1 VITDVPGVLAGHWTG
16 TATGV
21 TVVVL
26 PPETVASIEIRGG
39 APATRETAVLDPFAS
54 VEHVDAIVLTGG
66 SAFGLAAADGV
77 MRALAEQG
85 RGFPTRGGPVP
96 IVPAAAIFDL
106 LVAGDERPGPDEGRA
121 ALAAALDLDA
131 PPLVTGRVGA
141 GRGASVA
148 KWRGSE
154 HGTTGGIGSASARD
168 GDVVVG
174 ALVVVNAVGDIV
186 AADGTP
192 IVASS
197 APPGSPA
204 FPEEAPFETPLEAP
218 FETPFER
225 AGDGGDAPGRSNTT
239 LAVVVT
245 NARCTKPECH
255 LLARSANH
263 GLARAIHPSHTRHD
277 GDLAV
282 ACATG
287 MVDAHLDRLRVMVT
301 DVTAEAVR
309 DAVAYHRNAL

>member
-16 TATGV
+16 VATGV
-21 TVVVL
+21 TVVVF
-26 PPETVASIEIRGG
+26 PPETVGSVEIRGG
-39 APATRETAVLDPFAS
+39 APATRETAVLDPLAS
-54 VEHVDAIVLTGG
+54 VEHVDAIVLSGG

-106 LVAGDERPGPDEGRA
+106 VVAGDERPGVEEGRA
-121 ALAAALDLDA
+121 ALAAALASSGLDA
-131 PPLVTGRVGA
+131 PPLARGRVGA

-148 KWRGSE
+148 KWRGGE
-154 HGTTGGIGSASARD
+154 HGTTGGIGTASARD
-168 GDVVVG
+168 GEVVVA
-174 ALVVVNAVGDIV
+174 ALVVVNAVGDV
-186 AADGTP
+186 HDATGAP
-192 IVASS
+192 IVASQ
-197 APPGSPA
+197 APPDVPG
-204 FPEEAPFETPLEAP
+204 FPEEAPFEEGT
-218 FETPFER
+218 
-225 AGDGGDAPGRSNTT
+225 NTT
-239 LAVVVT
+239 LAVVAT
-245 NARCTKPECH
+245 NARCTKGECH

-277 GDLAV
+277 GDLAF

-287 MVDAHLDRLRVMVT
+287 TVDAHLDRVRVMVT

-309 DAVAYHRNAL
+309 DAVAYHRDAS

>member
-26 PPETVASIEIRGG
+26 PPDTVGSVEIRGG
-39 APATRETAVLDPFAS
+39 APATRELAVLDPFAT

-106 LVAGDERPGPDEGRA
+106 VVAGDERPGADEGRA
-121 ALAAALDLDA
+121 ALAAALATSSGLA
-131 PPLVTGRVGA
+131 PPLERGRVGA

-148 KWRGSE
+148 KWRGAE
-154 HGTTGGIGSASARD
+154 HGATGGVGSASLRD
-168 GDVVVG
+168 GEVVVG
-174 ALVVVNAVGDIV
+174 ALVVVNAVGDVV

-192 IVASS
+192 IVASQ
-197 APPGSPA
+197 APPEVPG
-204 FPEEAPFETPLEAP
+204 FPEAAPFESPASGGAEA
-218 FETPFER
+218 
-225 AGDGGDAPGRSNTT
+225 GGTSGTNTT

-245 NARCTKPECH
+245 NARCTKLECH

-277 GDLAV
+277 GDLAF

-287 MVDAHLDRLRVMVT
+287 AVDAHFDRLRVMAT
-301 DVTAEAVR
+301 DVTSSAVR
-309 DAVAYHRNAL
+309 DAVAYHRKPS

>member
-16 TATGV
+16 EATGV
-21 TVVVL
+21 SVVVF
-26 PPETVASIEIRGG
+26 PPETVGSVEIRGG
-39 APATRETAVLDPFAS
+39 APATRETAVLDPLATVS
-54 VEHVDAIVLTGG
+54 VVDAIVLSGG

-106 LVAGDERPGPDEGRA
+106 VVAGDERPGPDEGRA
-121 ALAAALDLDA
+121 ALAAAQDPDA
-131 PPLVTGRVGA
+131 GALATGRVGA

-148 KWRGSE
+148 KWRGQE
-154 HGTTGGIGSASARD
+154 HGSTGGVGTASARD
-168 GDVVVG
+168 GEVVVG

-186 AADGTP
+186 GGDGAP
-192 IVASS
+192 VVASR
-197 APPGSPA
+197 APADVPG
-204 FPEEAPFETPLEAP
+204 FPEEAPFEETSAP
-218 FETPFER
+218 ETFPEDA
-225 AGDGGDAPGRSNTT
+225 AGTNTT
-239 LAVVVT
+239 IAVVAT
-245 NARCTKPECH
+245 NARCTKAECH

-277 GDLAV
+277 GDLAF

-287 MVDAHLDRLRVMVT
+287 AVDAHFDRLRVMVT

-309 DAVAYHRNAL
+309 DAVAYHRTTS

>member
-1 VITDVPGVLAGHWTG
+1 MITDVPGVRAGHWTG

-21 TVVVL
+21 TVVL
-26 PPETVASIEIRGG
+26 FPPGTIGSIEIRGG
-39 APATRETAVLDPFAS
+39 APATRETAVLDPFAT

-66 SAFGLAAADGV
+66 SAFGLATADGV

-106 LVAGDERPGPDEGRA
+106 VVAGDERPGPEEGRA
-121 ALAAALDLDA
+121 ALAAALAIPAEPDA
-131 PPLVTGRVGA
+131 SRLATGRVGA

-148 KWRGSE
+148 KWRGGE
-154 HGTTGGIGSASARD
+154 HGSTGGVGSASARD

-174 ALVVVNAVGDIV
+174 ALVVVNAVGDVV
-186 AADGTP
+186 AADGSP
-192 IVASS
+192 IVASL
-197 APPGSPA
+197 APPGTPG
-204 FPEEAPFETPLEAP
+204 FPEEAPFEGT
-218 FETPFER
+218 
-225 AGDGGDAPGRSNTT
+225 NTT

-245 NARCTKPECH
+245 NARCTKRECH

-277 GDLAV
+277 GDLAF

-287 MVDAHLDRLRVMVT
+287 TTDAHFDRLRVMVT
-301 DVTAEAVR
+301 DVTADAVR
-309 DAVAYHRNAL
+309 DAVAYHRDAS

>member
-16 TATGV
+16 VATGV
-21 TVVVL
+21 TVVVF
-26 PPETVASIEIRGG
+26 PPETVGSVEIRGG
-39 APATRETAVLDPFAS
+39 APATRETAVLDPLAS
-54 VEHVDAIVLTGG
+54 VEHVDAIVLSGG

-106 LVAGDERPGPDEGRA
+106 VVAGDERPGVEEGRA
-121 ALAAALDLDA
+121 ALAAAFASSSEPDA
-131 PPLVTGRVGA
+131 PPLARGRVGA

-148 KWRGSE
+148 KWRGGE
-154 HGTTGGIGSASARD
+154 HGSTGGIGTASARD
-168 GDVVVG
+168 GEVVVA
-174 ALVVVNAVGDIV
+174 ALVVVNAVGDV
-186 AADGTP
+186 HDAAGTP
-192 IVASS
+192 IVASQ
-197 APPGSPA
+197 APPDVPG
-204 FPEEAPFETPLEAP
+204 FPEEAPFETP
-218 FETPFER
+218 
-225 AGDGGDAPGRSNTT
+225 AGDTSGEGTNTT
-239 LAVVVT
+239 LAVVAT
-245 NARCTKPECH
+245 NARCTKGECH

-277 GDLAV
+277 GDLAF

-287 MVDAHLDRLRVMVT
+287 TVDAHLDRVRVMVT

-309 DAVAYHRNAL
+309 DAVAYHRDTALDAGA